1 MVLNAGE
8 LHRDSDLKFKDPNW
22 AVPDSPASEP
32 QDLEDRMAPINIPA
46 GGKRYTINSQ
56 TYYVRYLGWD
66 FFLSWRRETG
76 LSFWNLKFRGD
87 SVLYELSMQEA
98 SASYSMASDPAAMN
112 SQLLDR
118 FWGLGAA
125 STPLIEG
132 YDCPY
137 GATFLNSNF
146 YMGERSYR
154 AMRNVCIFEMD
165 LGRPMSRHSDRATA
179 RSTRGAALIVRWMA
193 TVGITPLP

>member
-1 MVLNAGE
+1 VSNAGE
-8 LHRDSDLKFKDPNW
+8 LHRNSDLKFGDPNW

-32 QDLEDRMAPINIPA
+32 QDLEDKMAPINIPA
-46 GGKRYTINSQ
+46 GGNRYTINSQ
-56 TYYVRYLGWD
+56 TSHVRYPGWD

-87 SVLYELSMQEA
+87 SILYEVSLQEA

-137 GATFLNSNF
+137 GAMFLNSNF
-146 YMGERSYR
+146 YIGERSYR

-179 RSTRGAALIVRWMA
+179 RSTRGVALIVRWMA
-193 TVGITPLP
+193 TVGITPLL